1 MREIRHDAKTLL
13 ALLEGGDGVT
23 YERSIR
29 GRLHHM
35 DKTLAALALRRRY
48 GLGQAKAWQSALL
61 ILCAVG
67 VWLSWQGLAIGFI
80 AFRVFDQL
88 KPWPANVAEKRLPR
102 GWGVMFDDVFAGVW
116 GALLLIGLRAANVI

>member
-1 MREIRHDAKTLL
+1 MPTAGERLATLEAEVREIRHDAKTLL

-48 GLGQAKAWQSALL
+48 GLGQAKAWQSAVL
-61 ILCAVG
+61 ILCAVATAAAA
-67 VWLSWQGLAIGFI
+67 WYAALGL
-80 AFRVFDQL
+80 
-88 KPWPANVAEKRLPR
+88 
-102 GWGVMFDDVFAGVW
+102 
-116 GALLLIGLRAANVI
+116 